1 MNTLF
6 EKVSALVEINVRSLI
21 GQTNRSK
28 NAASFFRHYMEVE
41 QNLIEVERVIA
52 KAEAQMQAVV
62 QKGRQSE
69 EQLRVLDRR
78 VDDLLI
84 KGDEAGARE
93 GQRLLNKAKCVNIGY
108 RAQIQELN
116 REREKLLR
124 VKEKLEVQLD
134 LMQDEKE
141 RLQELYRQY
150 RADHQGAQ
158 HDNDVEEKV
167 YWVVEED

>member
-6 EKVSALVEINVRSLI
+6 EKISALVEINVRSLI
-21 GQTNRSK
+21 GQTNRTK

-41 QNLIEVERVIA
+41 QNLIEVERLIA
-52 KAEAQMQAVV
+52 RSEAQMQSVV

-84 KGDEAGARE
+84 QGDEAGARE
-93 GQRLLNKAKCVNIGY
+93 GQRLLNKAKRINIGY
-108 RAQIQELN
+108 RAQIQDLN

-124 VKEKLEVQLD
+124 IKEKLEVQLD
-134 LMQDEKE
+134 LMQEEKE

-150 RADHQGAQ
+150 QADHQGT
-158 HDNDVEEKV
+158 HNGNVDEKV